1 MMDVQENL
9 KSKKIDQMVSRELC
23 ANLIIRH
30 GLPFKFVEYEELRT
44 WITYLNHYAILVSR
58 NTIKSDVLRIFQR
71 EKNLLEEELTSIP
84 SRICLTS
91 DLWTSSTIEG
101 YICLTTHYVG
111 SNCKLSSKILNFC
124 HLPPPHTGFEL
135 CKKINEFL
143 HEWGLEKKI
152 FSITLDNAS
161 SNDVLVKT
169 LKEKLVLQNSLLC
182 DGEFFYVHC
191 CAHILN
197 LIVQEG
203 LKVIGDSVD
212 LIRESIKY
220 VGGSERRMIKF
231 KQCINQVGDID
242 AKSTLCLDVP
252 TRWNST
258 FLMLQSALQYQRV
271 FGSLHLV
278 DENYKCCPSPD
289 KWKRAEKICTF
300 LMPFYDIT
308 TLISTSSYPTS
319 NLYFLQVRIFK
330 LF

>member
-1 MMDVQENL
+1 M
-9 KSKKIDQMVSRELC
+9 
-23 ANLIIRH
+23 
-30 GLPFKFVEYEELRT
+30 
-44 WITYLNHYAILVSR
+44 
-58 NTIKSDVLRIFQR
+58 
-71 EKNLLEEELTSIP
+71 
-84 SRICLTS
+84 
-91 DLWTSSTIEG
+91 
-101 YICLTTHYVG
+101 
-111 SNCKLSSKILNFC
+111 
-124 HLPPPHTGFEL
+124 PPPHTGFEL

-143 HEWGLEKKI
+143 HEWGLENKI
-152 FSITLDNAS
+152 FPITLDNAS

-182 DGEFFYVHC
+182 DGEFFHVCC

-203 LKVIGDSVD
+203 LKAIGDGVD

-220 VGGSERRMIKF
+220 VRGSESKMIKF

-289 KWKRAEKICTF
+289 KWKRPEKICTF

-308 TLISTSSYPTS
+308 TFTFASSYPTS
-319 NLYFLQVRIFK
+319 NLYFLQVWNIQTLLMEKGKDEDDLIRHIAERMMIKFDKYWDEYSEVLAFGAILDPRVK
-330 LF
+330 LETLGYCLEQIDPLSWEAKLDTIKEKLYRLFSQYCTNTSSSTEARRSNISTSSASSKCPHLDVSFLSIVQPL